1 VARAFLLIACLLG
14 FLGVAFGAF
23 GSHALRARL
32 TPERL
37 AQFETGVRYQLWHAL
52 ALFAVVFVDVPRGF
66 GWTSY
71 ARLTAFPPRSPW
83 PAIAGWLF
91 VAGILLFSGS
101 LYALALTG
109 VRRWGAVTPF
119 GGVCLLGGWAILA
132 VAVATRPYL

>member
-1 VARAFLLIACLLG
+1 VDRAFLLIACLTG

-52 ALFAVVFVDVPRGF
+52 ALFAVVFVDVPRPF

-71 ARLTAFPPRSPW
+71 APLTRSPSWSPW
-83 PAIAGWLF
+83 PVIAGWLF
-91 VAGILLFSGS
+91 VAGIVLFSGS
-101 LYALALTG
+101 LYAMALTG
-109 VRRWGAVTPF
+109 ARALGAVTPI
-119 GGVCLLGGWAILA
+119 GGVAFLAGWLSLA
-132 VAVATRPYL
+132 WAASR